1 MSFEIGRT
9 YGSYEFIDV
18 LETSKEGI
26 TYKVKNVLAG
36 RLEVLKALPGGSQND
51 QDRVERF
58 LREVRVHAGLL
69 HPNIITFYNAT
80 ELEGRIVMTS
90 ELVEGTA
97 LAARLELGPLPWMEA
112 LECMSGVLSALGH
125 AHAHGIVHRDLTPVK
140 IILTP
145 DGAVRLGGF
154 GLAKGIADPHL
165 TVAGAL
171 VGSLK
176 YMSPEQ
182 VKGVQQ
188 LDGRT
193 DLYSAG
199 VVLYE
204 MLVGKPPFDSK
215 SQFDIM
221 TAHVNTIP
229 APPSVMRHELPQLL
243 DAIVMKGLAKDPAER
258 FQTADAFRLTLQAVK
273 SPVAASPVKAA
284 AEPAQPPVGPQS
296 APRPPE
302 PMVTPDAVPAVLLTA
317 PAAMPAVTEPV
328 MPAPALEPVF
338 SATAT
343 TGASIP
349 RELMLAAMLVFLI
362 GVVAFLALR

>member
-36 RLEVLKALPGGSQND
+36 RMEVLKALPGGSQND

-58 LREVRVHAGLL
+58 LREARVHAGLL

-112 LECMSGVLSALGH
+112 LDCMCGVLSALGH
-125 AHAHGIVHRDLTPVK
+125 AHAHSIVHRDLTPAK

-145 DGAVRLGGF
+145 EGGVRLGGF

-165 TVAGAL
+165 TVAGAV

-176 YMSPEQ
+176 YISPEQ

-193 DLYSAG
+193 DIY
-199 VVLYE
+199 
-204 MLVGKPPFDSK
+204 
-215 SQFDIM
+215 
-221 TAHVNTIP
+221 
-229 APPSVMRHELPQLL
+229 
-243 DAIVMKGLAKDPAER
+243 
-258 FQTADAFRLTLQAVK
+258 
-273 SPVAASPVKAA
+273 
-284 AEPAQPPVGPQS
+284 
-296 APRPPE
+296 
-302 PMVTPDAVPAVLLTA
+302 
-317 PAAMPAVTEPV
+317 
-328 MPAPALEPVF
+328 
-338 SATAT
+338 
-343 TGASIP
+343 
-349 RELMLAAMLVFLI
+349 
-362 GVVAFLALR
+362 